1 MNDKIDFS
9 TLTEAGVSQGDFAY
23 LCGVS
28 RVTVNLWI
36 KGNPPN
42 RFLRDKVLDI
52 LSYIQRAVAGGSL
65 PLTGKFRGHPEKRKQ
80 ALRHAVLLIAASV

>member
-28 RVTVNLWI
+28 RVTVNLWV

-42 RFLRDKVLDI
+42 RFLKT
-52 LSYIQRAVAGGSL
+52 QVANTIAAIKCSVIDGRL
-65 PLTGKFRGHPEKRKQ
+65 PLKSKYRGYPEKRKM
-80 ALRHAVLLIAASV
+80 ALRNALFAKQSA